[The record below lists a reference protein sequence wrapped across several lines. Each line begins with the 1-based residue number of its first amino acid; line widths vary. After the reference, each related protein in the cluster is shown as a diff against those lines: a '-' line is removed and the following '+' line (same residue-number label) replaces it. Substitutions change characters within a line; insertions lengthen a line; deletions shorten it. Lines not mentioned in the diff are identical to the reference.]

1 MVYYSLNK
9 IKRVIDAQYKTVITI
24 ILLTYLL
31 NDLGLEAHLVPWSW
45 LQRSTALALNMVA
58 SNPCLALISCI
69 IFVG

>member
-31 NDLGLEAHLVPWSW
+31 NDLGLEAHLVPWS
-45 LQRSTALALNMVA
+45 
-58 SNPCLALISCI
+58 
-69 IFVG
+69 